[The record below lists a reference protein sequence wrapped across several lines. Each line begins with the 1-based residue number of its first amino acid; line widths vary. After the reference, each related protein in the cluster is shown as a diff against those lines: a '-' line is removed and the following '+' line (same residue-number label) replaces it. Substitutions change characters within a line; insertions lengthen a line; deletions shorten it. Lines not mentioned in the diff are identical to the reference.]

1 MRTAPAAASALL
13 PLGVAC
19 AVFGAVVWFIAD
31 DAVELPAREALQTHS
46 GVVTEVQRSRS
57 ALRLRLEGSERTFRY
72 LSKAGEMTRVREALR
87 DAGNAAVTVRFDP
100 ATPWTTP
107 GVDAPQ
113 YTVYELSVPGR
124 IERTHTLVTEDWRND
139 ERLGSWLGVAFVV
152 LGATLIVRARTARR

>member
-1 MRTAPAAASALL
+1 MRAPSAAARALL

-19 AVFGAVVWFIAD
+19 AVFGTVVCLIAD
-31 DAVELPAREALQTHS
+31 DAVELPAREALHTHH

-57 ALRLRLEGSERTFRY
+57 ALRLRLQGSERTFRY

-100 ATPWTTP
+100 ATPWMSP
-107 GVDAPQ
+107 GVDAPL

-124 IERTHTLVTEDWRND
+124 IERTHAQVAEAWRND
-139 ERLGSWLGVAFVV
+139 ERLGRWLGGAFIVIG
-152 LGATLIVRARTARR
+152 GALTLRALVARR